1 MKSTGAD
8 LSKPPL
14 TEGEAPLAATEVT
27 VATTHADQVRQRI
40 LDGAARAF
48 SVSGFQGT
56 SVPQIAGEV
65 GVSVGLLYRYFP
77 SKADL
82 FTAICMSQLES
93 EMESLTRQLSEI
105 SDPTE
110 RLRQGVEFYL
120 RQMEQKQGAGVILG
134 ALAEAPANPEVR
146 EVMRLRATTIRDF
159 VRGYLEDGV
168 KAGEVPATTPIEKFT
183 QAIAMMLDGVITAWA
198 ISGPEL
204 DLGAVRDAIV
214 SLLSAALQTPGRRAP

>member
-1 MKSTGAD
+1 
-8 LSKPPL
+8 
-14 TEGEAPLAATEVT
+14 LAATEVT

>member
-1 MKSTGAD
+1 M
-8 LSKPPL
+8 
-14 TEGEAPLAATEVT
+14 AATEAT
-27 VATTHADQVRQRI
+27 AATTHADQVRQRI
-40 LDGAARAF
+40 LNGAARAF
-48 SVSGFQGT
+48 SISGFQGT

-82 FTAICMSQLES
+82 FTAICLSELES

-120 RQMEQKQGAGVILG
+120 HQMEQKKGAGVILG

-146 EVMRLRATTIRDF
+146 EVMRLRAATIRDF

-168 KAGEVPATTPIEKFT
+168 RAGEAPATTPIEEFT
-183 QAIAMMLDGVITAWA
+183 EAIAMMLDGVITAWA
-198 ISGPEL
+198 IAGPEL

-214 SLLSAALQTPGRRAP
+214 SLLSAALQTHGRPER

>member
-1 MKSTGAD
+1 MG
-8 LSKPPL
+8 
-14 TEGEAPLAATEVT
+14 ATEVT

-40 LDGAARAF
+40 LNGAARAF

-82 FTAICMSQLES
+82 FTAICMSELES
-93 EMESLTRQLSEI
+93 EIESLTRQLSEI

-120 RQMEQKQGAGVILG
+120 RQMEQKQSAGVILG
-134 ALAEAPANPEVR
+134 ALAEAPANNEVR

-159 VRGYLEDGV
+159 VRGYLEEGV
-168 KAGEVPATTPIEKFT
+168 KAGEVPATTPIEEFT
-183 QAIAMMLDGVITAWA
+183 QAIAMMLDGVVTAWA

-214 SLLSAALQTPGRRAP
+214 SLLAAALQTPGRREP

>member
-1 MKSTGAD
+1 LG
-8 LSKPPL
+8 
-14 TEGEAPLAATEVT
+14 ATEVT

-40 LDGAARAF
+40 LNGAARAF

-82 FTAICMSQLES
+82 FTAICMSELES
-93 EMESLTRQLSEI
+93 EIESLTRQLSEI

-120 RQMEQKQGAGVILG
+120 RQMEQKQSAGVILG
-134 ALAEAPANPEVR
+134 ALAEAPANNEVR

-159 VRGYLEDGV
+159 VRGYLEEGV
-168 KAGEVPATTPIEKFT
+168 KAGEVPATTPIEEFT
-183 QAIAMMLDGVITAWA
+183 QAIAMMLDGVVTAWA

-214 SLLSAALQTPGRRAP
+214 SLLAAALQTPGRREP

>member
-1 MKSTGAD
+1 MG
-8 LSKPPL
+8 
-14 TEGEAPLAATEVT
+14 ATEVT

-77 SKADL
+77 SKANL
-82 FTAICMSQLES
+82 FTAICMSELES
-93 EMESLTRQLSEI
+93 EIESLTRQLSEI

-120 RQMEQKQGAGVILG
+120 RQMEQKQSAGVILG
-134 ALAEAPANPEVR
+134 ALAEAPANNEVR

-159 VRGYLEDGV
+159 VRGYLEEGV
-168 KAGEVPATTPIEKFT
+168 KAGEVPATTPIEEFT
-183 QAIAMMLDGVITAWA
+183 QAIAMMLDGVVTAWA

-214 SLLSAALQTPGRRAP
+214 SLLAAALQTPGRREP

>member
-1 MKSTGAD
+1 MG
-8 LSKPPL
+8 
-14 TEGEAPLAATEVT
+14 ATEVT

-40 LDGAARAF
+40 LNGAARAF

-77 SKADL
+77 SKANL
-82 FTAICMSQLES
+82 FTAICMSELES
-93 EMESLTRQLSEI
+93 EIESLTRQLSEI

-120 RQMEQKQGAGVILG
+120 RQMEQKQSAGVILG
-134 ALAEAPANPEVR
+134 ALAEAPANNEVR

-159 VRGYLEDGV
+159 VRGYLEEGV
-168 KAGEVPATTPIEKFT
+168 KAGEVPATTPIEEFT
-183 QAIAMMLDGVITAWA
+183 QAIAMMLDGVVTAWA

-214 SLLSAALQTPGRRAP
+214 SLLAAALQTPGRREP

>member
-1 MKSTGAD
+1 MG
-8 LSKPPL
+8 
-14 TEGEAPLAATEVT
+14 ATEVT

-82 FTAICMSQLES
+82 FTAICMSELES
-93 EMESLTRQLSEI
+93 EIESLTRQLSEI

-120 RQMEQKQGAGVILG
+120 RQMEQKQSAGVILG
-134 ALAEAPANPEVR
+134 ALAEAPANNEVR

-159 VRGYLEDGV
+159 VRGYLEEGV
-168 KAGEVPATTPIEKFT
+168 KAGEVPATTPIEEFT
-183 QAIAMMLDGVITAWA
+183 QAIAMMLDGVVTAWA

-214 SLLSAALQTPGRRAP
+214 SLLAAALQTPGRREP

>member
-1 MKSTGAD
+1 LG
-8 LSKPPL
+8 
-14 TEGEAPLAATEVT
+14 ATEVT

-77 SKADL
+77 SKANL
-82 FTAICMSQLES
+82 FTAICMSELES
-93 EMESLTRQLSEI
+93 EIESLTRQLSEI

-120 RQMEQKQGAGVILG
+120 RQMEQKQSAGVILG
-134 ALAEAPANPEVR
+134 ALAEAPANNEVR

-159 VRGYLEDGV
+159 VRGYLEEGV
-168 KAGEVPATTPIEKFT
+168 KAGEVPATTPIEEFT
-183 QAIAMMLDGVITAWA
+183 QAIAMMLDGVVTAWA

-214 SLLSAALQTPGRRAP
+214 SLLAAALQTPGRREP

>member
-1 MKSTGAD
+1 LG
-8 LSKPPL
+8 
-14 TEGEAPLAATEVT
+14 ATEVT

-82 FTAICMSQLES
+82 FTAICMSELES
-93 EMESLTRQLSEI
+93 EIESLTRQLSEI

-120 RQMEQKQGAGVILG
+120 RQMEQKQSAGVILG
-134 ALAEAPANPEVR
+134 ALAEAPANNEVR

-159 VRGYLEDGV
+159 VRGYLEEGV
-168 KAGEVPATTPIEKFT
+168 KAGEVPATTPIEEFT
-183 QAIAMMLDGVITAWA
+183 QAIAMMLDGVVTAWA

-214 SLLSAALQTPGRRAP
+214 SLLAAALQTPGRREP